1 MLRCI
6 KCKRGEKVNTPK
18 ENDDIINKQNS
29 IRQEIIKQYIK
40 YRKIRNLTQ
49 KDLACAM
56 GIKRPNISRF
66 ETGQCNPTLDLLVKM
81 AECMDLEIKIELVDK
96 SKEKDDEKKY

>member
-1 MLRCI
+1 MS
-6 KCKRGEKVNTPK
+6 TTK
-18 ENDDIINKQNS
+18 ENDDIINKQNL
-29 IRQEIIKQYIK
+29 IRQQIVKQYIK
-40 YRKIRNLTQ
+40 YRKTRNLTQ
-49 KDLACAM
+49 EDLAYAM

-96 SKEKDDEKKY
+96 GKGKDDEKKY

>member
-1 MLRCI
+1 MLHCI
-6 KCKRGEKVNTPK
+6 KCKRGEKVNKSK
-18 ENDDIINKQNS
+18 ESDNIINKQNL
-29 IRQEIIKQYIK
+29 IRQEIIKQYIE
-40 YRKIRNLTQ
+40 YRKIRNMTQ

-96 SKEKDDEKKY
+96 SKERVDEKKY